1 MARERE
7 YKFRVLVYP
16 NITKKYNEIMKD
28 SYIVLLPKV
37 IKEISRI
44 NKSVH
49 FTILNPIHLKEFD
62 EMKNVKQLIYNQK
75 FSSNNNTM
83 RTSFFFDASIF
94 QEVLDYE
101 ENDFDV
107 VYSHL
112 PEHTLQ
118 VSNLMFNQTY
128 SVPKIIGYSHW
139 FDYNNAS
146 VKNMSLQNFIGLLEM
161 ECCGVNSEFLK
172 QQVLKQSKKYFND
185 DVVAKLDKIIQPH
198 ELGVDYIDFKK
209 SSRSK
214 IKTIAFNHRGQGYMG
229 FPFFKSAMEK
239 LWKKRKDFRV
249 ITFQK
254 DANLSQYK
262 WADNKPPLQ
271 ITDRNEYLRTLQ
283 DCYIGVGTFDGRKG
297 SGGASWSISVFDG
310 LSHGVPYILPNKYV
324 WKDVLPNYPLLYD
337 WNNEDAFVEMVENVL
352 DDKKLYNSAS
362 KKMQSVVK
370 DMVWNKQV
378 KKWLDWKEFFNPE
391 TFQMVGKDI
400 ATYKKVLTIIKKHKR
415 VSKKQLIGELNWG
428 KQFKFGRY
436 RNRLRLD
443 DRIKF
448 TKNGYE
454 WK

>member
-118 VSNLMFNQTY
+118 VSNLMFNQTH

-271 ITDRNEYLRTLQ
+271 ITDRNEYLLQ